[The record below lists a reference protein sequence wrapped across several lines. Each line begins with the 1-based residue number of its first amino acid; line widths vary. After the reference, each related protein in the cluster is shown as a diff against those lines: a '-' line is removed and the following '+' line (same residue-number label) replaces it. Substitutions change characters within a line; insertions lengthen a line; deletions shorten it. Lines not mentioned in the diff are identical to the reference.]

1 MKKYNTDNIDTI
13 EVKINEN
20 EHPQVFKAKME
31 ELIESGC
38 SEDEARKFI
47 NDSTFVLEL
56 YY

>member
-1 MKKYNTDNIDTI
+1 
-13 EVKINEN
+13 
-20 EHPQVFKAKME
+20 ME

-56 YY
+56 YYSPFYGMFAVESDAVECADIYNRI